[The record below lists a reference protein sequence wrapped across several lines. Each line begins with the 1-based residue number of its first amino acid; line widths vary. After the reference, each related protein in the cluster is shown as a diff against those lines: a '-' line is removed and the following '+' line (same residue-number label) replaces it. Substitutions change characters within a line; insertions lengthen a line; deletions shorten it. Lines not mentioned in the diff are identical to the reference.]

1 LKYLLPI
8 ALLLVGCA
16 HPPKH
21 YSAPSPAAVVQSLD
35 KAKASAS
42 NLKKYVKPEGMDEL
56 ASLQNHLDG
65 AYKSLLDYSIKVDD
79 LSKQLAKAQDDVV
92 YWHGKQVKALKELW
106 LWRGIA
112 IASVLAVVGWFGLKT
127 SWRFFL

>member
-1 LKYLLPI
+1 
-8 ALLLVGCA
+8 
-16 HPPKH
+16 
-21 YSAPSPAAVVQSLD
+21 
-35 KAKASAS
+35 
-42 NLKKYVKPEGMDEL
+42 MDEL
-56 ASLQNHLDG
+56 ASLQNHLD
-65 AYKSLLDYSIKVDD
+65 ATYKSLLDYSIKVDD

-112 IASVLAVVGWFGLKT
+112 IASILAVVGYIGLKT